1 MSISLCV
8 NTETGDE
15 MLEVK
20 ECDGQE
26 EQVRER
32 GRSRVQVA
40 GCRENL

>member
-32 GRSRVQVA
+32 YRERKESRTS
-40 GCRENL
+40 RRL